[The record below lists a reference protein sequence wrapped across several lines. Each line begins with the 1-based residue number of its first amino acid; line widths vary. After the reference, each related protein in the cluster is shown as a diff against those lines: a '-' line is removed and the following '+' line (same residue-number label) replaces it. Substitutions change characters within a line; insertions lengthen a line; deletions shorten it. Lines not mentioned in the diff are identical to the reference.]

1 MSDDE
6 LVYRRVLR
14 APRELVWRCLTEPA
28 ELAQFW
34 GPRGMTTPIDGIVVE
49 LRPGGRFETR
59 MLGEHGTH
67 AMVAT
72 FTEVVP
78 PERLAWIEPAT
89 GLHTTSTLDDLGDG
103 TTVVVITQRD
113 VPAPMRRPEARAGF
127 LTSLDKLEQ
136 HLARLAQ
143 GDRS

>member
-1 MSDDE
+1 VSDDE

-14 APRELVWRCLTEPA
+14 APRELVWRCLTEPT

-59 MLGEHGTH
+59 MLGERGNHQ
-67 AMVAT
+67 MLAT

-78 PERLAWIEPAT
+78 PERLAWVEAAS
-89 GLHTTSTLDDLGDG
+89 GMHTTSTLNDRGDG
-103 TTVVVITQRD
+103 STEVVIHQRN
-113 VPAPMRRPEARAGF
+113 VPEPMRAPEARAGF
-127 LTSLDKLEQ
+127 LTSLDKLEA
-136 HLARLAQ
+136 HLTHLMQ